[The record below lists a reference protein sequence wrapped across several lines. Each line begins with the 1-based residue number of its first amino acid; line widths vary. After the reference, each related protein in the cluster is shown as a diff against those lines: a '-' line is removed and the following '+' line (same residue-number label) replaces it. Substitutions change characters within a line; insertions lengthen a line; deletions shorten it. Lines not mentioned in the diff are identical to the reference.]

1 MKPTHRN
8 ITLTKMSWLV
18 GTTFLFLVAKLHA
31 ITGSWHFTGAR
42 FEGSNAGTPQITR
55 TTGTAVISQSGE
67 NYTVTFQFPGASA
80 SVTVPLTAVGS
91 DYRAEVQ
98 VDSPPY
104 DITRSVVIR
113 DHGDDTLTINWVD
126 AGYEQES
133 PYGGFPDMQKFSAI
147 SGALTKAAAPV
158 ADPDAWEGLWN
169 YDGHLFEADD
179 SGEGLHEDFIEE
191 LDIVRDGPTM
201 FSVTDLTEND
211 TISMNLADGELRW
224 GDTYPGGGVNYED
237 DLFLVEETGEME
249 DLSSIL
255 LGNGRAVLI
264 WFGQGTHQLTI
275 KESTSGPGSGPYPSL
290 QYAYAEVGLMTLP
303 AGPPGPDTPPA
314 DGVTDTDSDGVTDL
328 LEYAFNLN
336 PAVSDRHTLTEGSG
350 SSGLPAMRLDTTTT
364 PARLRIEYVR
374 RKAPSA
380 AGIDYQ
386 VQWSSNLSSWTT
398 DAGTA
403 TVTSIDEIWERVVVT
418 DPSPSTKRF
427 GRVAVLL
434 IEPLASPPSNSN

>member
-1 MKPTHRN
+1 MTKPYHTCGPWA
-8 ITLTKMSWLV
+8 TLIRGVFGFVYLSALTSSV
-18 GTTFLFLVAKLHA
+18 HA
-31 ITGSWHFTGAR
+31 GIKGSWYFTGAR
-42 FEGSNAGTPQITR
+42 FEASNSGSPQITR
-55 TTGTAVISQSGE
+55 TTGTAVISQSG
-67 NYTVTFQFPGASA
+67 NDYTVSFQFPGTSFL
-80 SVTVPLTAVGS
+80 VTAPLTAVGS
-91 DYRAEVQ
+91 DYRGEVQ
-98 VDSPPY
+98 LDRPPY

-113 DHGDDTLTINWVD
+113 DHGGDALTINWVD

-147 SGALTKAAAPV
+147 SGALTKEAPPV

-179 SGEGLHEDFIEE
+179 SGEGLHEDFIEAFAV
-191 LDIVRDGPTM
+191 VRDGPSV

-211 TISMNLADGELRW
+211 TISLNHANGELRW
-224 GDTYPGGGVNYED
+224 GDTYPGGQVNYED
-237 DLFLVEETGEME
+237 ELFLVEETGEME
-249 DLSSIL
+249 DLSSIQ

-275 KESTSGPGSGPYPSL
+275 KESTSGPGSGPYRSL

-303 AGPPGPDTPPA
+303 SGPPGPDTPPA
-314 DGVTDTDSDGVTDL
+314 DDVTDTDADGVSDL

-336 PAVSDRHTLTEGSG
+336 PNAFDRRTLTEGTG
-350 SSGLPAMRLDTTTT
+350 SSGLPATRLDTSTT

-374 RKAPSA
+374 RKDPSA

-386 VQWSSNLSSWTT
+386 VQWSSDLSSWTT

-403 TVTSIDEIWERVVVT
+403 KVTSIDDIWERVVVT
-418 DPSPSTKRF
+418 EPQPGPRRF
-427 GRVAVLL
+427 GRVAISLSAP
-434 IEPLASPPSNSN
+434 E